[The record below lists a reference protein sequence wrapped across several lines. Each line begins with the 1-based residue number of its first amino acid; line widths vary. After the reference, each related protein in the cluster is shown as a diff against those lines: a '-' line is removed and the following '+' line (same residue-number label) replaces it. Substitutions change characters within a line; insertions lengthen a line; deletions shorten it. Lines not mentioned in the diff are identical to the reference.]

1 MATKPVPIRRRR
13 TAMKPGTDRERGGQV
28 QSLVRALSIVN
39 ALAEQGDGLNLT
51 DLAQTLGLAPSTAHR
66 LLTTLQQERFV
77 RFDPTAN
84 LWQVGVQAFIAG
96 NAFVRTRDVV
106 ALARPVMR
114 RLMEDSGETV
124 NIAVEDQGEAVYMG
138 QVECRQMMRTIARPG
153 GRVKL
158 HSSGIGKAILASLP
172 AGDVARVLQRHG
184 LPRATERT
192 LDTPQKVKA
201 DLEQARQ
208 RGWAIDDEEHS
219 VGVRCVAAAVLD
231 EGGSPLAGLS
241 LSGPSARITDDK
253 IAVLGRLVMR
263 AAAEITAEVGGR
275 TSDRPRSATP

>member
-1 MATKPVPIRRRR
+1 MATKPTPIRKRR
-13 TAMKPGTDRERGGQV
+13 TAIRPGADRDRSGQV
-28 QSLVRALSIVN
+28 QSLMRGLSIVN
-39 ALAEQGDGLNLT
+39 ALAEHGDGLNLT

-77 RFDPTAN
+77 RFDPASS

-96 NAFVRTRDVV
+96 NAFARTRDVV

-124 NIAVEDQGEAVYMG
+124 NIAVEDQVEAVYMG

-158 HSSGIGKAILASLP
+158 HSSGIGKAILASLS
-172 AGDVARVLQRHG
+172 AADVARVLQRHG

-208 RGWAIDDEEHS
+208 RGWAVDDEEHS
-219 VGVRCVAAAVLD
+219 VGVRCVAAPVLD
-231 EGGSPLAGLS
+231 DAGAPLAGLS
-241 LSGPSARITDDK
+241 LSGPAARITDDR
-253 IAVLGRLVMR
+253 IAVLGRLVMH
-263 AAAEITAEVGGR
+263 AAAEITAEVSGR
-275 TSDRPRSATP
+275 SPSRR